1 MILGLYV
8 VKDEL
13 ANHYFNPTP
22 FLSKEEAER
31 QFKTN
36 VNNIELW
43 KNNASDFSLFK
54 VGEYNEETG
63 EIIPVIEKIGSG
75 HSYLN

>member
-1 MILGLYV
+1 MIFGLYV

-13 ANHYFNPTP
+13 SNHFFNPTP
-22 FLSKEEAER
+22 FQSKEEAER

-43 KNNASDFSLFK
+43 KSNPSDFSLFK

-63 EIIPVIEKIGSG
+63 EITPVMEKIGSG